1 MKIAKNINGA
11 VLTSL
16 AAAFCLTVV
25 GCDKNDTS
33 KNGTPSSTGTSS
45 SSKPATP
52 PMPDNTAKNKDYDAT
67 KTPLDQNENAADIKI
82 TADIRRAIMDDKAM
96 STNAQNC
103 KVITEK
109 GMVTLRGPVDSQA
122 EKDSVEAKAK
132 AVAGVTR
139 VDNQLEV
146 KVK

>member
-1 MKIAKNINGA
+1 MKFAKNINGTTITA
-11 VLTSL
+11 L

-25 GCDKNDTS
+25 GCDKNDNN
-33 KNGTPSSTGTSS
+33 KNGTSSTGTSS
-45 SSKPATP
+45 SSKPTTP
-52 PMPDNTAKNKDYDAT
+52 PMPDNTAKNKDHDAT
-67 KTPLDQNENAADIKI
+67 KTPLDQNENTADIKI

-109 GMVTLRGPVDSQA
+109 GMVTLRGVVDSQT

>member
-1 MKIAKNINGA
+1 MKFSKNINGA
-11 VLTSL
+11 VVTAL

-25 GCDKNDTS
+25 GCDKSNNN
-33 KNGTPSSTGTSS
+33 KNGTGTSPSSSARPT
-45 SSKPATP
+45 TP
-52 PMPDNTAKNKDYDAT
+52 PLPDNTATNKDHDAT
-67 KTPLDQNENAADIKI
+67 KSPLDQGQNTADVKI

-109 GMVTLRGPVDSQA
+109 GMVTLRGVVDSQS